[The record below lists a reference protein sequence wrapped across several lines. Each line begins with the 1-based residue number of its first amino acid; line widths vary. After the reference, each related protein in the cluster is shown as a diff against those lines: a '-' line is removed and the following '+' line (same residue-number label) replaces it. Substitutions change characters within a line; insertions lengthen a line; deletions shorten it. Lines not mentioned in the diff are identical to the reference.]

1 MRLRIHVEG
10 LIHIS
15 EMKDDYYVFLEKQM
29 ALVGRHSKRTF
40 KIGQPI
46 EVKLINVNVEQ
57 KEIDFKLEGVK
68 DIPKSDL
75 LEGVEL
81 PEFKPRDNNKRR
93 FKDKDKK
100 RSHGS
105 KSTMVKI
112 RKTLK
117 VDKSLSTKMVIKIDL
132 ITLIRKVDVQ
142 DKFIDKG
149 VR

>member
-1 MRLRIHVEG
+1 
-10 LIHIS
+10 
-15 EMKDDYYVFLEKQM
+15 M
-29 ALVGRHSKRTF
+29 A
-40 KIGQPI
+40 I
-46 EVKLINVNVEQ
+46 
-57 KEIDFKLEGVK
+57 
-68 DIPKSDL
+68 
-75 LEGVEL
+75 
-81 PEFKPRDNNKRR
+81 
-93 FKDKDKK
+93 
-100 RSHGS
+100 

>member
-1 MRLRIHVEG
+1 
-10 LIHIS
+10 S
-15 EMKDDYYVFLEKQM
+15 EMRDDYYVFLEKQM

-93 FKDKDKK
+93 FKDKKNFKGGLKPFYKNGNKNRFNHSNKK
-100 RSHGS
+100 GRRS
-105 KSTMVKI
+105 
-112 RKTLK
+112 R
-117 VDKSLSTKMVIKIDL
+117 
-132 ITLIRKVDVQ
+132 
-142 DKFIDKG
+142 
-149 VR
+149 